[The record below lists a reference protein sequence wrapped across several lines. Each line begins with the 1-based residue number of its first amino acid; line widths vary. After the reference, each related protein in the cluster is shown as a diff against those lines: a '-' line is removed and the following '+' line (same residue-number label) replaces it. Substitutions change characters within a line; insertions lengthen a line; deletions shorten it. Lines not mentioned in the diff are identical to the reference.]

1 MGFGAFRE
9 VFVPV
14 LHAVHKCAVE
24 DDLVTGQ
31 KEKRIIATLEPV
43 IGRGALIVTTQAIEQ
58 DKTDCARYS
67 PKDRQVYSL
76 FFQLAK
82 LTPERGALVHDD
94 RADALEGAVR
104 YWQKYLAVDQERLAT
119 QERERALKEMLD
131 DPLGVKRYDPP
142 QRMGRSVF
150 NKYIR

>member
-1 MGFGAFRE
+1 M
-9 VFVPV
+9 
-14 LHAVHKCAVE
+14 
-24 DDLVTGQ
+24 
-31 KEKRIIATLEPV
+31 
-43 IGRGALIVTTQAIEQ
+43 
-58 DKTDCARYS
+58 
-67 PKDRQVYSL
+67 YSL

-82 LTPERGALVHDD
+82 LTHERGALVHDD

-142 QRMGRSVF
+142 RKSGRSVF
-150 NKYIR
+150 SKYCR

>member
-1 MGFGAFRE
+1 MF
-9 VFVPV
+9 
-14 LHAVHKCAVE
+14 
-24 DDLVTGQ
+24 
-31 KEKRIIATLEPV
+31 
-43 IGRGALIVTTQAIEQ
+43 
-58 DKTDCARYS
+58 
-67 PKDRQVYSL
+67 SL
-76 FFQLAK
+76 FFHLVT
-82 LTPERGALVHDD
+82 LTSARCAFVPDD
-94 RADALEGAVR
+94 RADALQGSVR

>member
-1 MGFGAFRE
+1 M
-9 VFVPV
+9 
-14 LHAVHKCAVE
+14 
-24 DDLVTGQ
+24 
-31 KEKRIIATLEPV
+31 
-43 IGRGALIVTTQAIEQ
+43 IVTTNAIEQ
-58 DKTDCARYS
+58 DKQDCGRYS

-142 QRMGRSVF
+142 RHAGRSVF
-150 NKYIR
+150 NKYRR